1 MAPLGGF
8 IIALMRSFAHRP
20 SVGIRT
26 GKPRSWWWVLAG
38 LVLVCGLFGSQAQA
52 APRLLFVGNS
62 FLYGAGSAVRFYRAD
77 TVTDLNGEGVGAVPA
92 LVKSFFQQQGL
103 DVDVFLELR
112 GGSNFDFHAT
122 QRSEVL
128 QKPWDWVVMH
138 GYSTLD
144 AQRPRDPT
152 RLIDGAKQVAH
163 LLRAGN
169 PKVHIDLLS
178 TWSRADQV
186 YRADGAWAG
195 RPIEAMA
202 LDVRAAYDQA
212 AEVVGARGVIPV
224 GQAWNRA
231 FALGIADP
239 NPYDGVAPGQM
250 NLWATDHYHASDR
263 GYYLE
268 ALVIFGHLS
277 GIDPRALG
285 AGECSAYELGLS
297 TDEAQALQRVAYEE
311 LAAARGRAS
320 PRSGNQ
326 PAPARPSRCGARR

>member
-1 MAPLGGF
+1 MAWPGGF
-8 IIALMRSFAHRP
+8 IIVLMRSAARRP
-20 SVGIRT
+20 SIGIRT
-26 GKPRSWWWVLAG
+26 GPLGSFRGVLA
-38 LVLVCGLFGSQAQA
+38 LLALICGLTQA
-52 APRLLFVGNS
+52 APSLLFVGNS

-77 TVTDLNGEGVGAVPA
+77 TVTDLNGDGVGAVPA
-92 LVKSFFQQQGL
+92 LVKGFFQQQGL
-103 DVDVFLELR
+103 DVDVSLELR

-122 QRSEVL
+122 ERRDVL

-152 RLIDGAKQVAH
+152 RLIEGAQQVAS
-163 LLRAGN
+163 LLRTGN
-169 PKVHIDLLS
+169 PKVHIHLLS

-195 RPIEAMA
+195 RSIETMA
-202 LDVRAAYDQA
+202 LDVRTAYDQA
-212 AEVVGARGVIPV
+212 AVVAGAVGVIPV

-239 NPYDGVAPGQM
+239 NPYDGIAPGQM

-277 GIDPRALG
+277 GIDPRSLG
-285 AGECSAYELGLS
+285 SGECAAYELGLS

-311 LAAARGRAS
+311 LAAAPGRA
-320 PRSGNQ
+320 PLQ
-326 PAPARPSRCGARR
+326 PGSKPPPTNPARCGASR

>member
-1 MAPLGGF
+1 MSAV
-8 IIALMRSFAHRP
+8 AHHP
-20 SVGIRT
+20 YVGSRT
-26 GKPRSWWWVLAG
+26 GTPGLLRWALALLALIGG
-38 LVLVCGLFGSQAQA
+38 LAQA
-52 APRLLFVGNS
+52 APSLLFVGNS
-62 FLYGAGSAVRFYRAD
+62 FLYGAGSAVRFYRSD
-77 TVTDLNGEGVGAVPA
+77 TVTDLNGDGVGAVPA

-122 QRSEVL
+122 QRPAVL

-144 AQRPRDPT
+144 AQRPRDPA
-152 RLIDGAKQVAH
+152 RLIDGAKQVAR

-169 PKVHIDLLS
+169 PQVHIHLLS

-195 RPIEAMA
+195 LPIETMA

-212 AEVVGARGVIPV
+212 AVVAGAMGVIPV

-231 FALGIADP
+231 FARGIADP
-239 NPYDGVAPGQM
+239 NPYDGIAPGQM

-268 ALVIFGHLS
+268 ALVIFGYLS

-297 TDEAQALQRVAYEE
+297 TDEAQALQRVASEE
-311 LAAARGRAS
+311 LAAAPRMTALRAGS
-320 PRSGNQ
+320 K
-326 PAPARPSRCGARR
+326 PAPARPVRCLAPR